1 MTLYQDHIGIDIS
14 KDCLDIFSITLG
26 KGWRIDNRRETIR
39 DLLRRLPHDSLI
51 VFEATSVYDRDLR
64 HVLARAGR
72 PFARLNPRR
81 AREFARATGLLA
93 KTDRVDARMLARFG
107 ATLEP
112 PPTQE
117 ATAERQR
124 LAALLQRRNQ
134 LVEMRKQEKTR
145 LRQVDL
151 SPLRRDINSIV
162 DTLSRHID
170 KFDRAIRELIKETAE
185 FQRLDRILQ
194 SAPGVGP
201 FTAATL
207 IAELPELGAVCRRAI
222 AMLAGLAPIADD
234 TGKRKGYRKIR
245 GGRPRLRRALYLAAL
260 AARKSPKFR
269 TFHERL
275 RDKGK
280 QPKTAIIAVARK
292 LLVTLNAMV
301 RNQTTFQIQQP

>member
-1 MTLYQDHIGIDIS
+1 MTLYTDHIGIDIA
-14 KDCLDIFSITLG
+14 KDHLDIFSIARN
-26 KGWRIDNRRETIR
+26 KGWRIDNQRASIR
-39 DLLRRLPHDSLI
+39 AVLRRLPRECLF

-107 ATLEP
+107 ATLGP
-112 PPTQE
+112 APTPE

-145 LRQVDL
+145 LKQAAL
-151 SPLRRDINSIV
+151 ALLRRDIIRLIGS
-162 DTLSRHID
+162 LSRHID
-170 KFDRAIRELIKETAE
+170 KFDRAIRDLIKATAE
-185 FQRLDRILQ
+185 LQRLDRILQ
-194 SAPGVGP
+194 TAPGVGP

-207 IAELPELGAVCRRAI
+207 IAEAPELGTVHRRAI

-234 TGKRKGYRKIR
+234 TGKRKGYRKIK

-260 AARKSPKFR
+260 AAKRSPEFR
-269 TFHERL
+269 PFYEKL

-280 QPKTAIIAVARK
+280 QPKTAIIAIARK
-292 LLVTLNAMV
+292 LLTTLNAMI
-301 RNQTTFQIQQP
+301 RDQKSFRSIQA